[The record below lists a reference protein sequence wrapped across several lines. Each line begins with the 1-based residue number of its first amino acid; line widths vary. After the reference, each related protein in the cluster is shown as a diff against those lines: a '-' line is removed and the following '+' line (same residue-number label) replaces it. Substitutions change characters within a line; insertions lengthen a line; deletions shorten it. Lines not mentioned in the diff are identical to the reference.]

1 MLFNLLFL
9 LNLSEKTIQG
19 VDEEE
24 DLVERESIL
33 EGLAIGYKKV
43 GVEKKVVWE
52 QGSIELRAENK
63 NRTCLSCLWL

>member
-1 MLFNLLFL
+1 
-9 LNLSEKTIQG
+9 LSEKTIQG

-43 GVEKKVVWE
+43 GVEKKVV
-52 QGSIELRAENK
+52 
-63 NRTCLSCLWL
+63 